1 VTSATSPSF
10 RSDARRSSETAARS
24 MQTDDREIGAT
35 QSEERLLRD
44 LKGFRVEWTDG
55 VTGIADGV
63 VLLVRTVG
71 FGTGRSRLE
80 SVAADDVVKILFDE
94 RRIIVRA
101 YEPGPI
107 ALGGSLRRF
116 FRFRRRGA

>member
-1 VTSATSPSF
+1 ME
-10 RSDARRSSETAARS
+10 RDH
-24 MQTDDREIGAT
+24 QEIGAT
-35 QSEERLLRD
+35 QSDERLLRD

-80 SVAADDVVKILFDE
+80 SVPADDVEKILFDE
-94 RRIIVRA
+94 RRIIVRS
-101 YEPGPI
+101 YQPRTI
-107 ALGGSLRRF
+107 AVPEALRRF
-116 FRFRRRGA
+116 FRLGRRGGA